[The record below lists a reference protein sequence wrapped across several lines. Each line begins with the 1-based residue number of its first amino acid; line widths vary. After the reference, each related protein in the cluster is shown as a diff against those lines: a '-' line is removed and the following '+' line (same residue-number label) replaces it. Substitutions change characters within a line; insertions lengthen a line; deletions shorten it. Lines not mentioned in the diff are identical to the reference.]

1 MAERAP
7 PRPIIPWT
15 TQAMIIGH
23 SYIRRLM
30 QAMPGYPGVP
40 SYDRDQNEMERN
52 FGLAEFLISYYGMPS
67 ATIDSLQQKKH
78 DILRERPA
86 IIIMQVGG
94 NDFSGDDLADHTEV
108 ANNLIKLAKDMRQ
121 GHAEVVVIGKLFYRK
136 TSRHLPTEVQ
146 VIKYNDKVK
155 ITNDE
160 LQAKAKILLDDKIL
174 VWNHKGRELMRD
186 EIIGPDGTHLNQLG
200 MKKFYKSIRGA
211 LITAQR
217 LRQPGMFGNTIL
229 NDTIK
234 LERIRSKNMHFLLD
248 VVIK

>member
-7 PRPIIPWT
+7 PSVSSWT

-30 QAMPGYPGVP
+30 QAMPGYPAYPGVP
-40 SYDRDQNEMERN
+40 SYERADNELERN

-67 ATIDSLQQKKH
+67 ATIDTLQRKKR
-78 DILRERPA
+78 DILRDRPA
-86 IIIMQVGG
+86 IIIIQVGG
-94 NDFSGDDLADHTEV
+94 NDFSGDDRADHTEV
-108 ANNLIKLAKDMRQ
+108 ANNLINLAKEMRR
-121 GHAEVVVIGKLFYRK
+121 GHAEVVVIGKLFYRM
-136 TSRHLPTEVQ
+136 TSRHLPTDAQ
-146 VIKYNDKVK
+146 VMKYNDKVK
-155 ITNDE
+155 VINDE

-174 VWNHKGRELMRD
+174 VWNHKGREQMRD

-217 LRQPGMFGNTIL
+217 LRQPGMCCNTIL
-229 NDTIK
+229 MIQ
-234 LERIRSKNMHFLLD
+234 
-248 VVIK
+248 